1 MTTSPRDPV
10 LRLAVELPPSVNHS
24 HKNALRRSIRTGR
37 LYTAQV
43 PTGQTMAWRAAAYH
57 AARQAIVATHWRPI
71 AEGKVVVELTYFW
84 PDRRRRDTHNRIKE
98 LMDALQVAGAFANDC
113 QALAREQDF
122 RIDAE
127 RPRVEIALRRKRP

>member
-1 MTTSPRDPV
+1 LTTAPREPV

-24 HKNALRRSIRTGR
+24 HKNALRRSRRTGR

-43 PTGQTMAWRAAAYH
+43 PTGHTRAWRDAAYQ
-57 AARQAIVATHWRPI
+57 AARRAIVTARWRPI

-98 LMDALQVAGAFANDC
+98 LMDVLQVAGAFANDC

-122 RIDAE
+122 RLDTE
-127 RPRVEIALRRKRP
+127 RPRVEIAVRRKQA